1 MNPRIVGCIAVSHV
15 FKINADVLFSAE
27 SHWMKAIRV
36 WDLPTR
42 IFHWA
47 LALAVIGLVITG
59 NVGGNAMVWHFRLG
73 YCVGSLIIFR
83 IVWGF
88 VGGFWS
94 RWQQFSLSPVRLK
107 DHVFSKSSQTNYLGH
122 NPTGSLSVLFI
133 LLFLSVQVGSGFIS
147 DDEIANAGPLTHL
160 VSEKTIQ
167 WATYWH
173 TEIGKAIILV
183 LVLIHVLAI
192 AWYFYRKKVNLVR
205 PMFTGDKA
213 TTEEATASNDRP
225 LDWLKALFVMGLSA
239 YVIYR
244 LVNLNP

>member
-1 MNPRIVGCIAVSHV
+1 MTPIRI
-15 FKINADVLFSAE
+15 
-27 SHWMKAIRV
+27 

-73 YCVGSLIIFR
+73 YCVASLLIFR

-94 RWQQFSLSPVRLK
+94 RWKQFTLSPMRLK
-107 DHVFSKSSQTNYLGH
+107 DHVFSKSSESNYLGH
-122 NPTGSLSVLFI
+122 NPSGSLSVLVI
-133 LLFLSVQVGSGFIS
+133 VLFLIAQVGSGLIS

-173 TEIGKAIILV
+173 TEIGKAIILL

-192 AWYFYRKKVNLVR
+192 AWYFYRKKINLLG
-205 PMFTGDKA
+205 PMLTGDKA
-213 TTEEATASNDRP
+213 TTENAPSSNDRP
-225 LDWLKALFVMGLSA
+225 IDWLKALFVMGLSA
-239 YVIYR
+239 YLIYR
-244 LVNLNP
+244 LVNLGP

>member
-1 MNPRIVGCIAVSHV
+1 MTPIRI
-15 FKINADVLFSAE
+15 
-27 SHWMKAIRV
+27 

-73 YCVGSLIIFR
+73 YCVASLLIFR

-94 RWQQFSLSPVRLK
+94 RWKQFTLSPMRLK
-107 DHVFSKSSQTNYLGH
+107 DHVFSKSSESNYLGH
-122 NPTGSLSVLFI
+122 NPRGSLSVLVI
-133 LLFLSVQVGSGFIS
+133 LLFLSVQVGSGLIS

-173 TEIGKAIILV
+173 TEIGKAIILARFIPFIRTLINPMCGVVGIPARKFFLWNVIGAIIWTDGVIALGYV
-183 LVLIHVLAI
+183 LGNKLEGSVDKYLLPIIGLIVVASLAPI
-192 AWYFYRKKVNLVR
+192 ALEVVR
-205 PMFTGDKA
+205 EMRTK
-213 TTEEATASNDRP
+213 RH
-225 LDWLKALFVMGLSA
+225 LS
-239 YVIYR
+239 
-244 LVNLNP
+244 

>member
-1 MNPRIVGCIAVSHV
+1 MIEA
-15 FKINADVLFSAE
+15 
-27 SHWMKAIRV
+27 
-36 WDLPTR
+36 T
-42 IFHWA
+42 
-47 LALAVIGLVITG
+47 LVT

-94 RWQQFSLSPVRLK
+94 RWQQFTLSPMRLK
-107 DHVFSKSSQTNYLGH
+107 DHVFSKSSESNYLGH
-122 NPTGSLSVLFI
+122 NPTGSLSVLVI
-133 LLFLSVQVGSGFIS
+133 LLFLGAQVGSGFIS

-192 AWYFYRKKVNLVR
+192 AWYFYRKKINLVR
-205 PMFTGDKA
+205 PMLTGDKT
-213 TTEEATASNDRP
+213 TTEDVPSSKDRP
-225 LDWLKALFVMGLSA
+225 LDWLKALVVMGLSA
-239 YVIYR
+239 YVIYW
-244 LVNLNP
+244 LVNLRP

>member
-1 MNPRIVGCIAVSHV
+1 MTPIRI
-15 FKINADVLFSAE
+15 
-27 SHWMKAIRV
+27 

-59 NVGGNAMVWHFRLG
+59 NVGGNAMVWHFRIG
-73 YCVGSLIIFR
+73 YCVGSLLIFR

-94 RWQQFSLSPVRLK
+94 RWQQFSLSPKRLK
-107 DHVFSKSSQTNYLGH
+107 EHVFSKSSQTNDLGH
-122 NPTGSLSVLFI
+122 NPIGSLSVLVI

-192 AWYFYRKKVNLVR
+192 AWYFYRKKINLVR
-205 PMFTGDKA
+205 PMLTGDKA
-213 TTEEATASNDRP
+213 STQDATSSNDRP
-225 LDWLKALFVMGLSA
+225 LDWLKALVVLVFSA

-244 LVNLNP
+244 LVNLNL

>member
-1 MNPRIVGCIAVSHV
+1 MTPIRI
-15 FKINADVLFSAE
+15 
-27 SHWMKAIRV
+27 

-73 YCVGSLIIFR
+73 YCVASLLIFR

-94 RWQQFSLSPVRLK
+94 RWKQFTLSPMRLK
-107 DHVFSKSSQTNYLGH
+107 DHVFSKSSESNYLGH
-122 NPTGSLSVLFI
+122 NPSGSLSVLVI
-133 LLFLSVQVGSGFIS
+133 VLFLIAQVGSGLIS

-173 TEIGKAIILV
+173 TEIGKAIILL

-192 AWYFYRKKVNLVR
+192 AWYFYRKKINLLG
-205 PMFTGDKA
+205 PMLTGDKA
-213 TTEEATASNDRP
+213 TTENAPSSNDRP

-239 YVIYR
+239 YLIYR
-244 LVNLNP
+244 LVNLGP

>member
-1 MNPRIVGCIAVSHV
+1 MTPIRI
-15 FKINADVLFSAE
+15 
-27 SHWMKAIRV
+27 

-73 YCVGSLIIFR
+73 YCVASLLIFR

-94 RWQQFSLSPVRLK
+94 RWKQFTLSPMRLK
-107 DHVFSKSSQTNYLGH
+107 DHVFSKSSESNYLGH
-122 NPTGSLSVLFI
+122 NPSGSLSVLVI
-133 LLFLSVQVGSGFIS
+133 LLFLSAQVGSGFIS

-167 WATYWH
+167 WASYWH
-173 TEIGKAIILV
+173 TEIGKVVISPLV
-183 LVLIHVLAI
+183 LVHILAI
-192 AWYFYRKKVNLVR
+192 AWYFYRKKINLVR
-205 PMFTGDKA
+205 PMMTGDKS
-213 TTEEATASNDRP
+213 TTESATASSDRP
-225 LDWLKALFVMGLSA
+225 IDWLKALLVLGLSA
-239 YVIYR
+239 YAIYR
-244 LVNLNP
+244 LVNLAP

>member
-1 MNPRIVGCIAVSHV
+1 MTPIRI
-15 FKINADVLFSAE
+15 
-27 SHWMKAIRV
+27 

-73 YCVGSLIIFR
+73 YCVASLLIFR

-94 RWQQFSLSPVRLK
+94 RWKQFTLSPMRLK
-107 DHVFSKSSQTNYLGH
+107 DHVFSKSSESNYLGH
-122 NPTGSLSVLFI
+122 NPSGSLSVLVI
-133 LLFLSVQVGSGFIS
+133 VLFLIAQVGSGLIS

-167 WATYWH
+167 WASYWH
-173 TEIGKAIILV
+173 TEIGKVVILLLV
-183 LVLIHVLAI
+183 LVHILAI
-192 AWYFYRKKVNLVR
+192 AWYFYRKKTNLVR
-205 PMFTGDKA
+205 PMMTGDKS
-213 TTEEATASNDRP
+213 TTESATASSDRP
-225 LDWLKALFVMGLSA
+225 IDWLKALLVLGLSA
-239 YVIYR
+239 YAIYR
-244 LVNLNP
+244 LVNLAP

>member
-1 MNPRIVGCIAVSHV
+1 MTPIRI
-15 FKINADVLFSAE
+15 
-27 SHWMKAIRV
+27 

-73 YCVGSLIIFR
+73 YCVASLLIFR

-94 RWQQFSLSPVRLK
+94 RWKQFTLSPMRLK
-107 DHVFSKSSQTNYLGH
+107 DHVFSKSSESNYLGH
-122 NPTGSLSVLFI
+122 NPSGSLSVLVI
-133 LLFLSVQVGSGFIS
+133 LLFLSVQVGSGLIS

-173 TEIGKAIILV
+173 TEIGKAIILL

-192 AWYFYRKKVNLVR
+192 AWYFYKKNENLLR
-205 PMFTGDKA
+205 PMLTGDKMSHDNA
-213 TTEEATASNDRP
+213 PVSKDRP
-225 LDWLKALFVMGLSA
+225 VDWLKAILLMAASA
-239 YVIYR
+239 YAIYKLIH
-244 LVNLNP
+244 LVP